1 MIRAVNF
8 PHFISSW
15 LTAAIV
21 VAAATLSL
29 IVVASPAE
37 AESFTTSNPDETT
50 LSATAESL
58 AGEIKVTVSAG
69 YLHPWYGGPG
79 SVSRYA
85 SVESDGQQILVD
97 MGTPE
102 SGGSSYSFGLRGS
115 GILKDMSA
123 DSHEITVRWSYTGGH
138 LCPCV
143 SPMELTFTAKA
154 GPKYPILNIS
164 PNSASVGEE
173 SIYTATFPNSDQMPT
188 GRVFFSTSD
197 SVEGSFASASIASD
211 GKASVASKALSGSA
225 GNVKVWAIF
234 LGDAS
239 HPMSTSVPMPLTVGS
254 VNPLSVTTSGL
265 PGATVGSEY
274 RHELTGSGGSGHYTF
289 SVSGLPEGMTFSES
303 GEITGTPVERA
314 DASVTVKVT
323 DAQEPARTASKTLNL
338 RVAGAASKTAV
349 TVSRVT
355 AAGEVVG
362 SDGRVTIDKGQRI
375 RVDAD
380 VTDSEGRPLGGTVSF
395 RAVNDDDRTA
405 SPDLG
410 TVTLDGD
417 GHASVT
423 KDITEIGSFKVV
435 VSYSG
440 DRTHEPSVS
449 DPVPLTV
456 HSLPVI
462 TTGSLPSA
470 RFGSPYSQQLTAG
483 GGTPPYTWR
492 LVEGTSLAAGLE
504 LNGSTGV
511 VSGTPTAVGT
521 DFSTTFMVTDSLGGS
536 DPRPGAGTRQIL
548 FNVGLAETQV
558 VLEPSRSPAVA
569 GQKLTVT
576 AHVTEKNGGT
586 AVPTGTI
593 NFATSADGVDFTF
606 LDPIAVDSHGMAEI
620 SYTPGKT
627 PYTMFEARYNGDT
640 NNFPSDTARLTVRTV
655 PALDVTWADLPAGT
669 AGQSYPDT
677 KVASP
682 SGGSPNPDGTTSY
695 TYSLATGTLPPG
707 LTLDK
712 TTGIISGT
720 PTATGESTFT
730 LTVSSDGS
738 PQQSASKDYELLIN
752 GTVTTLSA
760 SQNPAIAGR
769 EISLV
774 AQVTTTGAHPPT
786 GTVTFA
792 YTEDPD
798 GAGPQTALIGTAT
811 PDAAGLAKLPVT
823 LAAGTHL
830 ITASYGGDPENP
842 PGAPAATLSQI
853 IVPALDVTWAD
864 LPAGTAGQS
873 YPDTKVASPSG
884 GSPNPDGTTSY
895 TYSLATGTLPPG
907 LTLDKTTGIISG
919 TPTATGTTS
928 FALLVSNGTGELQ
941 QQSAP
946 HQASITVDKTTTS
959 TKISSSANPAGPSQ
973 KITLTATVTGT
984 NPTGRVTFKDGTTTI
999 GTIPLNNSGQAGLL
1013 KTLTRGEHK
1022 ITAVYS
1028 GDSRN
1033 TGSTADA
1040 FTQRVVSSDVKTT
1053 LTANPT
1059 SITSG
1064 GSLTYT
1070 LTVTNNGP
1078 DTAHAVQAGLN
1089 PAPGITIKNT
1099 DRQTTGTPTTINGT
1113 TYPTAWNLSD
1123 LTPRQTITITIKAT
1137 ATGKAKTKLTTTA
1150 TAAPA
1155 NPQTDTTTTNNTSK
1169 TTITIKK

>member
-1 MIRAVNF
+1 M
-8 PHFISSW
+8 
-15 LTAAIV
+15 
-21 VAAATLSL
+21 
-29 IVVASPAE
+29 
-37 AESFTTSNPDETT
+37 
-50 LSATAESL
+50 
-58 AGEIKVTVSAG
+58 
-69 YLHPWYGGPG
+69 
-79 SVSRYA
+79 
-85 SVESDGQQILVD
+85 
-97 MGTPE
+97 
-102 SGGSSYSFGLRGS
+102 
-115 GILKDMSA
+115 
-123 DSHEITVRWSYTGGH
+123 
-138 LCPCV
+138 
-143 SPMELTFTAKA
+143 
-154 GPKYPILNIS
+154 
-164 PNSASVGEE
+164 
-173 SIYTATFPNSDQMPT
+173 
-188 GRVFFSTSD
+188 
-197 SVEGSFASASIASD
+197 
-211 GKASVASKALSGSA
+211 
-225 GNVKVWAIF
+225 
-234 LGDAS
+234 
-239 HPMSTSVPMPLTVGS
+239 
-254 VNPLSVTTSGL
+254 
-265 PGATVGSEY
+265 
-274 RHELTGSGGSGHYTF
+274 
-289 SVSGLPEGMTFSES
+289 
-303 GEITGTPVERA
+303 
-314 DASVTVKVT
+314 
-323 DAQEPARTASKTLNL
+323 
-338 RVAGAASKTAV
+338 
-349 TVSRVT
+349 
-355 AAGEVVG
+355 
-362 SDGRVTIDKGQRI
+362 
-375 RVDAD
+375 
-380 VTDSEGRPLGGTVSF
+380 
-395 RAVNDDDRTA
+395 
-405 SPDLG
+405 
-410 TVTLDGD
+410 
-417 GHASVT
+417 
-423 KDITEIGSFKVV
+423 
-435 VSYSG
+435 
-440 DRTHEPSVS
+440 
-449 DPVPLTV
+449 
-456 HSLPVI
+456 
-462 TTGSLPSA
+462 
-470 RFGSPYSQQLTAG
+470 
-483 GGTPPYTWR
+483 
-492 LVEGTSLAAGLE
+492 
-504 LNGSTGV
+504 
-511 VSGTPTAVGT
+511 
-521 DFSTTFMVTDSLGGS
+521 
-536 DPRPGAGTRQIL
+536 
-548 FNVGLAETQV
+548 
-558 VLEPSRSPAVA
+558 
-569 GQKLTVT
+569 
-576 AHVTEKNGGT
+576 
-586 AVPTGTI
+586 
-593 NFATSADGVDFTF
+593 
-606 LDPIAVDSHGMAEI
+606 
-620 SYTPGKT
+620 
-627 PYTMFEARYNGDT
+627 
-640 NNFPSDTARLTVRTV
+640 
-655 PALDVTWADLPAGT
+655 
-669 AGQSYPDT
+669 
-677 KVASP
+677 ASP

>member
-1 MIRAVNF
+1 
-8 PHFISSW
+8 
-15 LTAAIV
+15 
-21 VAAATLSL
+21 
-29 IVVASPAE
+29 
-37 AESFTTSNPDETT
+37 
-50 LSATAESL
+50 
-58 AGEIKVTVSAG
+58 
-69 YLHPWYGGPG
+69 
-79 SVSRYA
+79 
-85 SVESDGQQILVD
+85 
-97 MGTPE
+97 
-102 SGGSSYSFGLRGS
+102 
-115 GILKDMSA
+115 
-123 DSHEITVRWSYTGGH
+123 
-138 LCPCV
+138 
-143 SPMELTFTAKA
+143 
-154 GPKYPILNIS
+154 
-164 PNSASVGEE
+164 
-173 SIYTATFPNSDQMPT
+173 
-188 GRVFFSTSD
+188 
-197 SVEGSFASASIASD
+197 
-211 GKASVASKALSGSA
+211 
-225 GNVKVWAIF
+225 
-234 LGDAS
+234 
-239 HPMSTSVPMPLTVGS
+239 
-254 VNPLSVTTSGL
+254 
-265 PGATVGSEY
+265 
-274 RHELTGSGGSGHYTF
+274 
-289 SVSGLPEGMTFSES
+289 MTFSES

-536 DPRPGAGTRQIL
+536 DPRPGAGTRTIL

-569 GQKLTVT
+569 GQKMTVT

-738 PQQSASKDYELLIN
+738 PQQSAPKDYELLIN

-769 EISLV
+769 EITLV

-928 FALLVSNGTGELQ
+928 FALLVSDNGTGAMQ

-946 HQASITVDKTTTS
+946 HQASITVDKTTTG

-984 NPTGRVTFKDGTTTI
+984 NPTGSVTFKDGTTTI

-1064 GSLTYT
+1064 GTLTYT

-1123 LTPRQTITITIKAT
+1123 LTPRQTITITITAT